1 MKPYQ
6 EHQKASPR
14 DVKVSIIT
22 VSTSKYQEVKKE
34 KEVDD
39 KSGALIRKMVEK
51 TGYKIVSQKLIDD
64 NIEMI
69 RLNLLKSI
77 YDEGAEAVIITG
89 GTGISP
95 RDVTIESI
103 RPLFDKE
110 LEGFGDV
117 FRNISFH
124 QIGSPAQLSRATAG
138 VIDGRIVYCIPG
150 SPNAVESALE
160 IILPELPHAVSMAR
174 K

>member
-6 EHQKASPR
+6 EHQKAASHE
-14 DVKVSIIT
+14 VKISIIT
-22 VSTSKYQEVKKE
+22 VSTSKYIEAQKE

-51 TGYKIVSQKLIDD
+51 TGYQIVSQKLIDD
-64 NIEMI
+64 HIEMI
-69 RLNLLKSI
+69 RLTLLKSM

-95 RDVTIESI
+95 RDITIESI

-110 LEGFGDV
+110 LEGFGEV

-138 VIDGRIVYCIPG
+138 VIDSRIVYCIPG
-150 SPNAVESALE
+150 SPNAVEPALE

>member
-6 EHQKASPR
+6 EHQKAAPH
-14 DVKVSIIT
+14 DVKIGIIT
-22 VSTSKYQEVKKE
+22 VSTSKYIEAQKE

-51 TGYKIVSQKLIDD
+51 TGSQIVSQKLIDD
-64 NIEMI
+64 NMEMI
-69 RLNLLKSI
+69 RLTLLKSI

-95 RDVTIESI
+95 RDVTIESV

-110 LEGFGDV
+110 LEGFGEV

-138 VIDGRIVYCIPG
+138 VIDNRIVYCVPG
-150 SPNAVESALE
+150 SPNAVEPALE

>member
-6 EHQKASPR
+6 EHQKAAPH
-14 DVKVSIIT
+14 DVKISIIT
-22 VSTSKYQEVKKE
+22 VSTSKFQEAQKE
-34 KEVDD
+34 KKVDD

-51 TGYKIVSQKLIDD
+51 TGYQIVSQKLIDD

-69 RLNLLKSI
+69 RLTLLKSM
-77 YDEGAEAVIITG
+77 YDDGAEAIIITG

-95 RDVTIESI
+95 RDVTIESVC
-103 RPLFDKE
+103 PLFDKE
-110 LEGFGDV
+110 LEGFGEV

-138 VIDGRIVYCIPG
+138 VIDNRIVYCVPG
-150 SPNAVESALE
+150 SPNAVEPALE

>member
-6 EHQKASPR
+6 EHQKAAPHE
-14 DVKVSIIT
+14 VKVSIIT
-22 VSTSKYQEVKKE
+22 VSTSKFREKQNKK
-34 KEVDD
+34 KVDD
-39 KSGALIRKMVEK
+39 KSGEIIRKMIEK
-51 TGYKIVSQKLIDD
+51 TGYQIVSQKLIDD

-69 RLNLLKSI
+69 RFTLLKSI
-77 YDEGAEAVIITG
+77 YVEGAEAVIITG

-110 LEGFGDV
+110 LEGFGEV

-138 VIDGRIVYCIPG
+138 VIDNRIVYCIPG
-150 SPNAVESALE
+150 SPNAVEPALE
-160 IILPELPHAVSMAR
+160 IILPELPHAVSMT
-174 K
+174 KK

>member
-6 EHQKASPR
+6 EHQKAAPH
-14 DVKVSIIT
+14 DVKISIIT
-22 VSTSKYQEVKKE
+22 VSTSKYQEAQKQ

-39 KSGALIRKMVEK
+39 KSGTIIKKMIEK
-51 TGYKIVSQKLIDD
+51 TGYQIVSQKLIDD

-69 RLNLLKSI
+69 RFIVFKSI
-77 YDEGAEAVIITG
+77 YDEGADAVIITG
-89 GTGISP
+89 GTGVSP
-95 RDVTIESI
+95 RDVTIESL

-110 LEGFGDV
+110 LEGFGEV

-138 VIDGRIVYCIPG
+138 VIDNRIIYCVPG
-150 SPNAVESALE
+150 SPNAVEPALE

>member
-6 EHQKASPR
+6 EHQKVAPH
-14 DVKVSIIT
+14 DVKISIIT
-22 VSTSKYQEVKKE
+22 VSTSKYHDAQNE

-39 KSGALIRKMVEK
+39 QSGALIRKMVEK
-51 TGYKIVSQKLIDD
+51 TGYQIVSQKLIDD

-69 RLNLLKSI
+69 RLTLFKSI

-103 RPLFDKE
+103 HPLFDKE
-110 LEGFGDV
+110 LEGFGEI

-138 VIDGRIVYCIPG
+138 VINDRIVYCIPG
-150 SPNAVESALE
+150 SPNAIEPALE

>member
-1 MKPYQ
+1 MKSYQ
-6 EHQKASPR
+6 EHRNAAPH

-22 VSTSKYQEVKKE
+22 VSTSKYHEAQKE
-34 KEVDD
+34 EVDD

-51 TGYKIVSQKLIDD
+51 TGYQIVSQKLIDD

-69 RLNLLKSI
+69 RLSLLKSI
-77 YDEGAEAVIITG
+77 YDEGAEAVILTG

-95 RDVTIESI
+95 RDVTIESV

-110 LEGFGDV
+110 LEGFGEV

-138 VIDGRIVYCIPG
+138 VIDNRIVYCLPG
-150 SPNAVESALE
+150 SPNAVEPALE